1 MGVHCWL
8 SPGQELSQE
17 SHLIRRMGRTNK
29 DQARKSPILLSS
41 WKNKNIFEKHKM
53 MRMSLKKLKKL
64 GDPETGLHRAV
75 LINNTLDCMRS
86 DGTNEDT
93 GPVCKKES
101 SVTNYAVSNYSTEEE
116 QILNS
121 IHLPNPITPISD
133 EGFNQEHNEAEN
145 NIMDNRCDSVM
156 ECLIRTIPTSTSL
169 DLYSK
174 HNKSI
179 NSDIYCNEVQNQPSS
194 KENIL
199 SQRVLNI
206 SLIYDCGNSS
216 SCLVAF

>member
-41 WKNKNIFEKHKM
+41 WKNKNIFEKHKI
-53 MRMSLKKLKKL
+53 MRMSLKKLRKL

-75 LINNTLDCMRS
+75 LINNTLDCMRNG
-86 DGTNEDT
+86 GTKEDT

-101 SVTNYAVSNYSTEEE
+101 SFANYAASSYSSEEE
-116 QILNS
+116 HILNS
-121 IHLPNPITPISD
+121 IHLPNSITHISD
-133 EGFNQEHNEAEN
+133 EGFNQENSEAGN
-145 NIMDNRCDSVM
+145 NIIDNRCDSVM
-156 ECLIRTIPTSTSL
+156 ERILGTIPTSTSL
-169 DLYSK
+169 EVYSK
-174 HNKSI
+174 HNKST
-179 NSDIYCNEVQNQPSS
+179 NSDIYCNKVQNQRSL
-194 KENIL
+194 KEKIL

-206 SLIYDCGNSS
+206 SLIYDCSNSS
-216 SCLVAF
+216 S

>member
-41 WKNKNIFEKHKM
+41 WKNKNIFEKQKI
-53 MRMSLKKLKKL
+53 MRMSLKKLRKL

-86 DGTNEDT
+86 DGTNNNT

-101 SVTNYAVSNYSTEEE
+101 SINTYAVSNYSTEEE

-121 IHLPNPITPISD
+121 IHLPPPITPISD
-133 EGFNQEHNEAEN
+133 EAFNQEHSEAEN
-145 NIMDNRCDSVM
+145 NIIDNRCDIVM
-156 ECLIRTIPTSTSL
+156 ERILGTIPTSTSL
-169 DLYSK
+169 EVYSK

-179 NSDIYCNEVQNQPSS
+179 NNDIYCNKVQNQRSS
-194 KENIL
+194 
-199 SQRVLNI
+199 
-206 SLIYDCGNSS
+206 
-216 SCLVAF
+216 